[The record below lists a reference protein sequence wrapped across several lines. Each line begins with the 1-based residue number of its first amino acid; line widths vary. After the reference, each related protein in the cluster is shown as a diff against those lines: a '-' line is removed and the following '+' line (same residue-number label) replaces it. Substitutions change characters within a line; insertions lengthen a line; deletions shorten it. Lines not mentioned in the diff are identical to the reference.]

1 MSAGVAICLE
11 QGADCHCHP
20 KTPSSPATFK
30 SRLVLSFYYQ
40 FNGLSWKRGRWT
52 CVVVVEVDEGIWQ
65 CFGACVDAVVKEH
78 GRLAVIS
85 AHSSP
90 TKLQQQQQP
99 TVTTATTASPAAPTQ
114 QQHLG
119 MQR

>member
-1 MSAGVAICLE
+1 
-11 QGADCHCHP
+11 
-20 KTPSSPATFK
+20 
-30 SRLVLSFYYQ
+30 
-40 FNGLSWKRGRWT
+40 
-52 CVVVVEVDEGIWQ
+52 VDEGIWQ

-90 TKLQQQQQP
+90 TKLQQQP

-119 MQR
+119 MQQ

>member
-1 MSAGVAICLE
+1 
-11 QGADCHCHP
+11 
-20 KTPSSPATFK
+20 
-30 SRLVLSFYYQ
+30 
-40 FNGLSWKRGRWT
+40 
-52 CVVVVEVDEGIWQ
+52 
-65 CFGACVDAVVKEH
+65 VVKEH

-119 MQR
+119 MQQ